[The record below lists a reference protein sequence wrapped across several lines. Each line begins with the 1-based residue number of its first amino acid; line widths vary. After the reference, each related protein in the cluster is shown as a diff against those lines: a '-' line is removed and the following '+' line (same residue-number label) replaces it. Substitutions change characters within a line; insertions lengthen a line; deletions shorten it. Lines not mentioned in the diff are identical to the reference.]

1 MDIIPSMSLARNAST
16 PSSSTLLISASSLF
30 LCSSTAIGSSCLEP
44 GMNRKFEWCLALQS
58 SGWTGLKPQ
67 DVDSS
72 SENEK
77 QASLPRLNSHAQNDL
92 VVAIILRYV

>member
-1 MDIIPSMSLARNAST
+1 
-16 PSSSTLLISASSLF
+16 
-30 LCSSTAIGSSCLEP
+30 
-44 GMNRKFEWCLALQS
+44 MNRKFEWCLALQS